1 MPQAID
7 TEFLFQLA
15 RDKSAEGRSVLARLI
30 TDLFDEQGDALTD
43 RERGLIFN
51 ILHGII
57 HDIEVSVRGNLSK
70 RLAALPDVPLDLITV
85 LASDTIDVAYPVLSE
100 SMVLRDTDLIDVIR
114 LRSLEHQLA
123 VTLRTE
129 ISEEVSDVLVET
141 GEESVVGS
149 LLKNQNARISESTLE
164 YLVEQSKRVNTYQE
178 PLLQRNDLK
187 ETLAKRMFMWV
198 SAALRQHIVGRYNID
213 PETVDF
219 LLEQA
224 ALEEIDRTAATR
236 DSTGGGAGKLAA
248 ALRNEGLVSPKMLVA
263 ALTDGEVPLF
273 LAMFAELTGLNE
285 YLSARIVF
293 EAGGEGLAI
302 ACKAMDFP
310 EFEFATIFKMSR
322 KTRPNTMRNMK
333 SDLLKVL
340 DLYRHMTP
348 DAARAV
354 LNRWQRGSDYLAAI
368 RALNG

>member
-1 MPQAID
+1 MGLDRLVTAREDAIQCAADSPQRFEIF
-7 TEFLFQLA
+7 EEA
-15 RDKSAEGRSVLARLI
+15 R
-30 TDLFDEQGDALTD
+30 TQG
-43 RERGLIFN
+43 
-51 ILHGII
+51 
-57 HDIEVSVRGNLSK
+57 
-70 RLAALPDVPLDLITV
+70 ALPVVPRGV
-85 LASDTIDVAYPVLSE
+85 P
-100 SMVLRDTDLIDVIR
+100 
-114 LRSLEHQLA
+114 
-123 VTLRTE
+123 
-129 ISEEVSDVLVET
+129 
-141 GEESVVGS
+141 SVVGS